1 MYLALYVTAVIVAS
15 IHFLIILE
23 RSNVFSPFVENV
35 LTVLN
40 WKFVFFF
47 LQQIECMVASEIM
60 QRYKKLQFERGNVCN
75 TIYCKVLGMVSL
87 LSSPRNQNLVLHKIM
102 CVNCVI
108 IRKKKYIYIVSAFV
122 GTMPIATF

>member
-1 MYLALYVTAVIVAS
+1 
-15 IHFLIILE
+15 
-23 RSNVFSPFVENV
+23 
-35 LTVLN
+35 
-40 WKFVFFF
+40 
-47 LQQIECMVASEIM
+47 MVASEIM

-75 TIYCKVLGMVSL
+75 TVYCKVLGMVSL
-87 LSSPRNQNLVLHKIM
+87 LGSPRNQNLVLHKIM